1 MLFDKIEKQI
11 NNRSYIQGTWSNFF
25 QTYVTDEDLLKEAT
39 YNKCIKYNAESIAK
53 CPLVVKING
62 ENGEEDAIN
71 NALYEKLRL
80 RPNPFMTISD
90 CLKSFIAIGEHEGIS
105 ALYVTKNKDLYP
117 ARIRQIFV
125 DDVGV
130 IDSTMNNPLAYELDI
145 AGQSIFAFDKE
156 CVIYRSG
163 ISWDNIRS
171 VNSNKDYLR
180 DSVNTTLGGQKY
192 LSSLFK
198 NGMCSKVLVQLSSDL
213 KDKKAL
219 KEKQAQ
225 FNELFD
231 TDGKM
236 FVAPAGYQISALNM
250 TLADSQFKEIRSLSR
265 IEIANAFG
273 LTPSLIGEET
283 KQVDIEKEI
292 IRYLQDTLLF
302 KLETIE
308 QELDYKLLSSADRK
322 KGLKIRFN
330 TNVLL
335 RTSAK
340 VQQEILCNYH
350 SNGIYTTNDVR
361 PMLGMSKIEGGDTL
375 LFPSGQCTLEQL
387 LNNNTSWT
395 NGNSNLEG
403 GETDE

>member
-11 NNRSYIQGTWSNFF
+11 NNRSYVQGSWSNFF
-25 QTYVTDEDLLKEAT
+25 QTYVSNEDLLKEST

-53 CPLVVKING
+53 CPLVLKING
-62 ENGEEDAIN
+62 KNGEEEAIN
-71 NALYEKLRL
+71 HNLYEKLRL

-90 CLKSFIAIGEHEGIS
+90 CLKSWIAIGEHEGIS

-117 ARIRQIFV
+117 ARIREILV

-130 IDSTMNNPLAYELDI
+130 IDSTMNNPIAYKLDI
-145 AGQSIFAFDKE
+145 AGQYVFAFDKE
-156 CVIYRSG
+156 CIIYRSG

-171 VNSNKDYLR
+171 VNSNKDYLK

-198 NGMCSKVLVQLSSDL
+198 NGMCSKVLVQLASDL

-219 KEKQAQ
+219 KEKQDQ

-273 LTPSLIGEET
+273 LTPAMIGEES
-283 KQVDIEKEI
+283 KQTDVEKDT

-308 QELDYKLLSSADRK
+308 QELDYKLLTAGERK
-322 KGLKIRFN
+322 KGLKARFN

-350 SNGIYTTNDVR
+350 KDGVYTTNDVR
-361 PMLGMSKIEGGDTL
+361 TILGMNKIEGGDTL

-395 NGNSNLEG
+395 KG
-403 GETDE
+403 GDTNE